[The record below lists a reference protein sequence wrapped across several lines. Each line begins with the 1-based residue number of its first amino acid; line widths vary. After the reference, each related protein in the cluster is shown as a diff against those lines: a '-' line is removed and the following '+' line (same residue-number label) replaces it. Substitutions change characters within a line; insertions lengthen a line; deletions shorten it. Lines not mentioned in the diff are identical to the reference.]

1 MLNISISVCVLKE
14 SFGKY
19 RVLAVGEKI
28 SKRGKG
34 GLGPAQPA

>member
-1 MLNISISVCVLKE
+1 LKE
-14 SFGKY
+14 ILVFGNAD

-34 GLGPAQPA
+34 GLDPAQPA